1 MAPRA
6 PWWTAREASLKG
18 EPLGAP
24 LRTWHSGRSWF
35 RLAAFLCAMWLSLC
49 PVHHSS
55 SADNLL
61 DRESQWE
68 MESHVA
74 LSCLPS

>member
-1 MAPRA
+1 MVDSTRGQPERGAPGS
-6 PWWTAREASLKG
+6 P
-18 EPLGAP
+18 PP
-24 LRTWHSGRSWF
+24 LRTWHSGRSCF

-55 SADNLL
+55 SVDNLL